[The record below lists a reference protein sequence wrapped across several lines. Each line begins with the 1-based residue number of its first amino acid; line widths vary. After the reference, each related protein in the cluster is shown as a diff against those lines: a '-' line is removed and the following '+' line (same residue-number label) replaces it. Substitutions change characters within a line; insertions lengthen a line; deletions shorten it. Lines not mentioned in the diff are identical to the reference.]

1 MIDESINNVNQIL
14 KDYHQPEIPLD
25 RYEFYNNKKNNI
37 KRIKCKKHE
46 TRKSCDLRVDKIN
59 R

>member
-1 MIDESINNVNQIL
+1 MIDESIENVNQIL
-14 KDYHQPEIPLD
+14 KIYRHPEIPLD

-37 KRIKCKKHE
+37 KLIKCKKNE
-46 TRKSCDLRVDKIN
+46 TIKSCDLRVDKIN